1 MNEVLDLF
9 PTLVMRFSNVFSQ
22 DELDRIFNTLKGEE
36 AGSHDA
42 LIGRAASSYWSENS
56 NLLFRLNIQDKIQKC
71 VDEYITHLQFKKVVV
86 NRSWFNIQDVGSSLK
101 MHRHQCSLV
110 SRISI

>member
-71 VDEYITHLQFKKVVV
+71 VDEYITHLQF
-86 NRSWFNIQDVGSSLK
+86 
-101 MHRHQCSLV
+101 
-110 SRISI
+110 